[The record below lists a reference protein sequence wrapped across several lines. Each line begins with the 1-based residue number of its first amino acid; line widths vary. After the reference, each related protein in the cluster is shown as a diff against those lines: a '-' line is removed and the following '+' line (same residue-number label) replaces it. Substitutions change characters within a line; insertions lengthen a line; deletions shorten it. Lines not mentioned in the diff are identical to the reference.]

1 MYKKNKKN
9 IGKDKTRDGQ
19 KAYSSGSFPFKI
31 TERDRFLCVIHLL
44 TLSEKAHAEVRHWL
58 QMR

>member
-1 MYKKNKKN
+1 MYKKKQEN
-9 IGKDKTRDGQ
+9 IGKDNTRQ

-58 QMR
+58 K